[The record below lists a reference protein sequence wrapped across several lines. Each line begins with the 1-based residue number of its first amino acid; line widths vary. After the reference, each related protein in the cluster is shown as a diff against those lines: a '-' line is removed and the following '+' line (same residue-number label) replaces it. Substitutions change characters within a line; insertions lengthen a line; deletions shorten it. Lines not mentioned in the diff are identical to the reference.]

1 MLYCISNKP
10 KGGSPV
16 SPKAKGVKS
25 IAQNRKAYH
34 DYFIDEKFEAGIELF
49 GTEVKSIRMG
59 NVSLKDSFCS
69 VKDGELFA
77 YGIHISP
84 YEKGNIFNRDP
95 LRPKRLL
102 MHKKEIN
109 RLAIKIKQD
118 GLTLIPLSVYLKDS
132 LVKVELGLARG
143 KKLYDKRESS
153 AKRDAEREM
162 DRTIKERN
170 R

>member
-1 MLYCISNKP
+1 
-10 KGGSPV
+10 
-16 SPKAKGVKS
+16 
-25 IAQNRKAYH
+25 
-34 DYFIDEKFEAGIELF
+34 
-49 GTEVKSIRMG
+49 
-59 NVSLKDSFCS
+59 
-69 VKDGELFA
+69 
-77 YGIHISP
+77 
-84 YEKGNIFNRDP
+84 
-95 LRPKRLL
+95 